1 MADGV
6 VFLPSFHEAIKDLP
20 DAERLGVYD
29 AVIRY
34 GLYGEIVEMPP
45 VVKAMFALMKPVID
59 SSQRRYRAA
68 KENGSKGG
76 RPRKNQ
82 TENQRKNQTG
92 NQDIETEKDIDMD
105 SEKDSDYEDDLEKD
119 ADGEGESLS
128 GGGETNC
135 IQDSYKQRSEQ
146 EFERLRQEA
155 QEKLFAAMR
164 NN

>member
-34 GLYGEIVEMPP
+34 GLYGEVMEMPP
-45 VVKAMFALMKPVID
+45 VVKSMFALIKPVID

-82 TENQRKNQTG
+82 TENQTINQTG
-92 NQDIETEKDIDMD
+92 NQEKDTDIDSDNDMDFD
-105 SEKDSDYEDDLEKD
+105 SEKDADI
-119 ADGEGESLS
+119 DGERESLS
-128 GGGETNC
+128 GGGETIC
-135 IQDSYKQRSEQ
+135 TRSPYKQPSEQ
-146 EFERLRQEA
+146 DFEKMRQAAQERLLASTQKR
-155 QEKLFAAMR
+155 
-164 NN
+164 

>member
-29 AVIRY
+29 AVVRY
-34 GLYGEIVEMPP
+34 GLYGEVMEMPP
-45 VVKAMFALMKPVID
+45 VVKSMFALIKPVID

-82 TENQRKNQTG
+82 TENQTKNQTE
-92 NQDIETEKDIDMD
+92 NQEKDIDTD
-105 SEKDSDYEDDLEKD
+105 IDSDNDMDFDSEKD
-119 ADGEGESLS
+119 ADGERERLS
-128 GGGETNC
+128 GGGETTGT
-135 IQDSYKQRSEQ
+135 QSPYKQPSEQ
-146 EFERLRQEA
+146 DFERMRQEA
-155 QEKLFAAMR
+155 QEKLAQAFKNR
-164 NN
+164 ER